1 MRLIIL
7 DQENDKM
14 QVGIEGEFYSDL
26 DGSQLDSTIHAVQ
39 WYDTHGEIERQDAST
54 LAITANENITDAS
67 PYQFAID
74 LWVVAKRQA
83 VYQEAYNSAYATAIE
98 AGDSES
104 DADAAGITAGNTAKN
119 AYVAP
124 TL

>member
-1 MRLIIL
+1 MRLVIL

-14 QVGIEGEFYSDL
+14 QVGIEGEFYEDL
-26 DGSQLDSTIHAVQ
+26 DGSQLDATIHAVQ
-39 WYDTHGEIERQDAST
+39 WYETYGDIERQDAVTRS
-54 LAITANENITDAS
+54 ITSNESITDAS

-74 LWVVAKRQA
+74 LWVVAKRAA
-83 VYQEAYNSAYATAIE
+83 VYAEAYNTAYATAIE

-104 DADAAGITAGNTAKN
+104 DADAAGIAAGNTAKN